1 MRGDRVVKASKAQQV
16 RTTLNEPYLI
26 LLLILKTCGEE
37 WLKVEVSH
45 FFFKIGNTLKEVY
58 KVVGRR

>member
-26 LLLILKTCGEE
+26 LLLILKTCSDE
-37 WLKVEVSH
+37 WLKIEVSH
-45 FFFKIGNTLKEVY
+45 FLKNRKY
-58 KVVGRR
+58 IKRSI